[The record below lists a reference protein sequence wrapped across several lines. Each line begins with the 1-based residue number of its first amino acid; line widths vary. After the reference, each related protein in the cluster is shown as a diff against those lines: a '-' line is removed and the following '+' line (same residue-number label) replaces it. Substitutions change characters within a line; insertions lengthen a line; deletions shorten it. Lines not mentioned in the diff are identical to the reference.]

1 MGHESVGSSDD
12 GKTAS
17 SIYLDEPTPGAP
29 PTDEVLVQLLQ
40 QKSALA
46 TEAEELKI
54 RRQFLPPA
62 DYQKEFERIMVAL
75 ARVERDIRVRKGA
88 SN

>member
-1 MGHESVGSSDD
+1 MGRRR
-12 GKTAS
+12 ARF
-17 SIYLDEPTPGAP
+17 YLDEPTPVRHRR
-29 PTDEVLVQLLQ
+29 TKCWCSSFSS
-40 QKSALA
+40 KSALA

-75 ARVERDIRVRKGA
+75 ARVERDIRVRKGG